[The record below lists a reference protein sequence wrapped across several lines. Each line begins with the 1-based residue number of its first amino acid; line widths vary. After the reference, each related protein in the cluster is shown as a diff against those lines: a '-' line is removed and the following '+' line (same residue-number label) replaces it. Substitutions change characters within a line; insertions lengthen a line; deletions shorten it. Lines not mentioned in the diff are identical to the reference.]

1 MEISVIIPTFNE
13 EPFIK
18 KTLDAVSRLVNVSEV
33 VIVDGGSKDATI
45 SIIENYKLNKKLQI
59 VKTGAANRGRQ
70 WHEGTRAASG
80 EIFWFLPADTR
91 PVQGCGRQI
100 KQFMRYAEVV
110 GGNFDVVFDGKSRWA
125 RFSTRL
131 YAQLRTTGLVYGES
145 AIFARRTT
153 YERIKGFRDLPF
165 LEDVNFYKRLNRKG
179 RFVHVNLPVTTSSR
193 RFENRKFFLT
203 FAGWSLFQGA
213 YWFGVPPRL
222 LAKFYRSVRK

>member
-13 EPFIK
+13 EPTIK

-33 VIVDGGSKDATI
+33 VIVDGGSTDATV
-45 SIIENYKLNKKLQI
+45 SIVENYKLNKKLQI
-59 VKTGAANRGRQ
+59 VKFAAASRGRQ
-70 WHEGTRAASG
+70 WHAGTHAASG
-80 EIFWFLPADTR
+80 DVFWFLPADTR

-125 RFSTRL
+125 RLSAKL
-131 YAQLRTTGLVYGES
+131 YAQLRTTGLVYAES
-145 AIFARRTT
+145 AIFARRET
-153 YERIKGFRDLPF
+153 YEKIKGFRDLPL
-165 LEDVNFYKRLNRKG
+165 LEDVDLYKRLSRKG

-193 RFENRKFFLT
+193 RFENRRFFLT

-213 YWFGVPPRL
+213 YWLGTPPRL
-222 LAKFYRSVRK
+222 LAKGYKSIKK